1 MCTHHVEQMFVFTN
15 AFRQDYCTI
24 PFPFVTPYY
33 SDWYRDQCFNCFL
46 ISPDG
51 KIVPADYAALSHDVW
66 TRRCM
71 QIDRDFRRRQQDLLR
86 RPPPIVGA
94 AITSRSTLT
103 CCLLSN
109 SRCQQDVAGGLSTW
123 WWCVRGEKKIFLFFD
138 GRASSSLTGNTS
150 KRNTYYIHTYSL
162 LYSITCLPY
171 LVVTAL
177 QSNFIVRISDSKKT
191 HNNCQHKAPR
201 ATLQQGP
208 ATQNSTQSTAET
220 HQFIMWSTVEPIPLQ
235 SSQLCKVRNERER
248 EQSCPLA

>member
-1 MCTHHVEQMFVFTN
+1 MLQLFSNFTRWKDS
-15 AFRQDYCTI
+15 ASRLR
-24 PFPFVTPYY
+24 
-33 SDWYRDQCFNCFL
+33 W
-46 ISPDG
+46 
-51 KIVPADYAALSHDVW
+51 SHDVW

-208 ATQNSTQSTAET
+208 ATQNSTQRTQSTAET
-220 HQFIMWSTVEPIPLQ
+220 HQFILLCCESTHLSDNTPRRYARILCQ
-235 SSQLCKVRNERER
+235 TLRSSCFTR
-248 EQSCPLA
+248 SS

>member
-1 MCTHHVEQMFVFTN
+1 MLQLLSNFTRWKDS
-15 AFRQDYCTI
+15 ASRLR
-24 PFPFVTPYY
+24 
-33 SDWYRDQCFNCFL
+33 W
-46 ISPDG
+46 
-51 KIVPADYAALSHDVW
+51 SHDVW

-220 HQFIMWSTVEPIPLQ
+220 YQFIDRYSY
-235 SSQLCKVRNERER
+235 
-248 EQSCPLA
+248 

>member
-1 MCTHHVEQMFVFTN
+1 MLQLLSNFTRWKDS
-15 AFRQDYCTI
+15 ASRLR
-24 PFPFVTPYY
+24 
-33 SDWYRDQCFNCFL
+33 W
-46 ISPDG
+46 
-51 KIVPADYAALSHDVW
+51 SHDVW
-66 TRRCM
+66 TRWCM

-123 WWCVRGEKKIFLFFD
+123 WWCLEVGGEKNLFCFLM
-138 GRASSSLTGNTS
+138 GALQVRYLTGNTS
-150 KRNTYYIHTYSL
+150 KRNNYYIHTYSL
-162 LYSITCLPY
+162 LYSITCLPH
-171 LVVTAL
+171 LVLVTAL

-220 HQFIMWSTVEPIPLQ
+220 YQFIWGIRRRLKGVTDCAI
-235 SSQLCKVRNERER
+235 CD
-248 EQSCPLA
+248 C